1 MPIPGFQTFM
11 LPLLQFAGDG
21 KEHSLLEAYE
31 YLAKVF
37 GLSEEERNELLASG
51 KQSKF
56 ENRVSWVR
64 TYLQK
69 AGLLEATGRARF
81 CITERGRQV
90 LSSNPRE
97 INNRFLNQF
106 PEFVDFH
113 KRTGRS
119 GRSSD
124 DGDDETKLQTR
135 SPDEVLDEAYLNLRT
150 ALAEELL
157 ARVKKC
163 PPNFFE
169 KLVVDLLV
177 AMGYG
182 GSRKDAGARIGR
194 SGDEGIDGIIKEDRL
209 GLDIVYIQAKR
220 WEGPVGRPVVQAFAG
235 SLEGFRARKGVLITT
250 SKFTPDAQSYIERIE
265 KKIVLIDGEQLA
277 QYMIDFG
284 IGVSEVNHYVVKKMD
299 QDYFEE

>member
-1 MPIPGFQTFM
+1 MPLPGFQTFM
-11 LPLLQFAGDG
+11 LPLLRFASDG
-21 KEHSLLEAYE
+21 KEHTLIGAYDH
-31 YLAKVF
+31 LAQEFAITDEVR
-37 GLSEEERNELLASG
+37 SELLASG

-56 ENRVSWVR
+56 ENRIGWCR

-69 AGLLEATGRARF
+69 AGLLESTGRARF

-90 LSSNPRE
+90 LSTNPRE
-97 INNRFLNQF
+97 INIKYLNQF
-106 PEFVDFH
+106 PEFIEFH
-113 KRTGRS
+113 KGTDKS
-119 GRSSD
+119 GKATDSAN
-124 DGDDETKLQTR
+124 DEAKGLTK
-135 SPDEVLDEAYLNLRT
+135 SPDEILDEAYLNLRT

-163 PPNFFE
+163 PPSFFE

-182 GSRKDAGARIGR
+182 GSRKDAGARIGK
-194 SGDEGIDGIIKEDRL
+194 SGDEGVDGIIKEDRL

-250 SKFTPDAQSYIERIE
+250 SKFTPDAHSYIERIE

-277 QYMIDFG
+277 QFMIDFG